1 MLGVYGRV
9 TVNQIKGKEMQ
20 QQPTAFNFREP
31 SKEDC
36 AHFVLLADVATR
48 RLTSFLWEQMAAP
61 GQSAFE
67 IGRNIIIN
75 NENDFIHFKNW
86 LVLEHQ
92 EQLVGALNGYIIQ
105 EPSSLA
111 KQSLDVLKPLNELKT
126 IAAGTWYISAAA
138 VYPEHQ
144 GKGLG
149 KRLLAEA
156 ENIARAACRDRMTLM
171 VGSFN
176 PRAYD
181 LYTRTGF
188 REWSRRPFVAFPGS
202 DEPGEWILMVK
213 DLK

>member
-1 MLGVYGRV
+1 MLQ
-9 TVNQIKGKEMQ
+9 TPKSL
-20 QQPTAFNFREP
+20 AFRAP
-31 SKEDC
+31 STEDC

-67 IGRNIIIN
+67 IGRNIIFN
-75 NENDFIHFKNW
+75 NESDFIHFKNW
-86 LVLEHQ
+86 LVLEH
-92 EQLVGALNGYIIQ
+92 EGQLVGALNGYIIP

-111 KQSLDVLKPLNELKT
+111 THSLEVLKPLNELKT
-126 IAAGTWYISAAA
+126 IAAGTWYISAVA

-149 KRLLAEA
+149 KRLLVEA
-156 ENIARAACRDRMTLM
+156 ENIARAARRDRITLM

-181 LYTRTGF
+181 LYARTGF
-188 REWSRRPFVAFPGS
+188 KEWGRRAFVAFPGS
-202 DEPGEWILMVK
+202 DEPREWILMAK